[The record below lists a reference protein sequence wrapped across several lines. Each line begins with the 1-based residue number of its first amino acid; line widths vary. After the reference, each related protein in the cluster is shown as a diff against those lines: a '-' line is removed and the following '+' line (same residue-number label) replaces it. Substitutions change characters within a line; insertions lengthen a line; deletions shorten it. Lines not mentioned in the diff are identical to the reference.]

1 MFILDTNAVSDLL
14 KGTAKV
20 VARFEAVPDDAPVVT
35 TTVTRFEILM
45 KGRYQAILTAAD
57 RDQLLTA
64 VARLVADEERLAA
77 FDILPISEP
86 VADHFER
93 LLKVKGLKKIGRADL
108 LIACI
113 ALAHD
118 ATLVT
123 RNTKG
128 FRPIP
133 NLKQDNWAD

>member
-1 MFILDTNAVSDLL
+1 MFILDTNAVSDFL
-14 KGTAKV
+14 KGASKI
-20 VARFEAVPDDAPVVT
+20 VARFEAVPDDTPVVT

-77 FDILPISEP
+77 FDILPITEA
-86 VADHFER
+86 VADQFHR
-93 LLKVKGLKKIGRADL
+93 LLGVKGLKKIGRADL

-113 ALAHD
+113 CLAHG

-123 RNTKG
+123 RNTKDFHG
-128 FRPIP
+128 IP
-133 NLKQDNWAD
+133 NLKLENWAD